1 MSSDNGGGGGGCSA
15 MEESSMAH
23 KKGNFLLLGVS
34 VFFRWKWNRTVCVCF
49 FGVRFNSVLCSVY

>member
-34 VFFRWKWNRTVCVCF
+34 VFFRWKWNRTVCVCVF
-49 FGVRFNSVLCSVY
+49 LV